1 MSNVTELARRLNQI
15 GKNAATETRVETGTV
30 ESTAPLTISILGG
43 EILAAAPL
51 LSMTATAAARVWDTG
66 DLAAVLLSRSGVLLL
81 DRLVRG

>member
-1 MSNVTELARRLNQI
+1 MRNVSELARRLNQI
-15 GKNAATETRVETGTV
+15 GKTAATETRVETGTV

-51 LSMTATAAARVWDTG
+51 LNMTATAAARAWETG
-66 DLAAVLLSRSGVLLL
+66 DLAAVLLSRNGVLLL